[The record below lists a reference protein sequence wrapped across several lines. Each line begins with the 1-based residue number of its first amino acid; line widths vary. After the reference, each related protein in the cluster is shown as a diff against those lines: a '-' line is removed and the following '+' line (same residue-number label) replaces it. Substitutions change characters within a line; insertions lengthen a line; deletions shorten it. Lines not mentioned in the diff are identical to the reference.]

1 MKIYNIIFYFLI
13 FDLISSLK
21 CEDYCQKKKFKNCEL
36 VQCSRQFCLN
46 SGKYCKIIVTW
57 TKFVG
62 KSKVTYLSGEKYKSF
77 QNFTK
82 NIKECH
88 SKNKASNEIC
98 IKKKNCDQNKWAKI
112 NRLSRNGLAE
122 AAKMCACTGVQSY
135 DCRNG
140 FCAKNKHFCDLSSKY
155 ESFLK
160 QIDNCD

>member
-1 MKIYNIIFYFLI
+1 MKLYFIICYFLI
-13 FDLISSLK
+13 FDSSLQTG
-21 CEDYCQKKKFKNCEL
+21 DSCQKNKFKNCEL

-46 SGKYCKIIVTW
+46 SEKYCKIIVTW

-62 KSKVTYLSGEKYKSF
+62 KSKVTYLPGEKYKSF

-88 SKNKASNEIC
+88 SKDNFSNEIC
-98 IKKKNCDQNKWAKI
+98 FKKKNCDQNKLAKI
-112 NRLSRNGLAE
+112 NRLYRTGLSE
-122 AAKMCACTGVQSY
+122 VAKMCACTGKLSY

-140 FCAKNKHFCDLSSKY
+140 FCMKNKNSCYLSTKY

-160 QIDNCD
+160 QTDFCDQI